1 MARAF
6 KSALTLQQQQ
16 LFLAELERDPSLV
29 YHVGL
34 TPNKV
39 IFFNDV
45 MTSTL
50 PSPILLIFAVAI
62 AGGKQ
67 SVDSYR
73 STLETYAEQ
82 PNYRIFQRPR

>member
-1 MARAF
+1 MDHTPAYDSSLCITTSSDAEARRLMARAF

-39 IFFNDV
+39 IF
-45 MTSTL
+45 STL
-50 PSPILLIFAVAI
+50 VLAPILL
-62 AGGKQ
+62 
-67 SVDSYR
+67 
-73 STLETYAEQ
+73 
-82 PNYRIFQRPR
+82 